1 MFDTHYDLLTIAY
14 VAYLKDD
21 YSYLKEIANYF
32 NENNVKGVIAN
43 LYFMSRE
50 EMKEELHENY
60 YRDDVSVLEMFK
72 VAKDI
77 LDIFLPNKDIL
88 YSIEGADY
96 IKDEDELEELYNN
109 GLDALILCWNT
120 ESKYGSGNRSNKG
133 LTLEGK
139 KLLTK
144 AIDLGMGIDLSHANV
159 NTFYDMVDLVK
170 HEKEE
175 GKDVCVYASHS
186 NVYAICPRSRS
197 LEFEQLE
204 KLKEID
210 ALVGAFSNKG
220 FIIRKGIDEESVD
233 ARKMYL
239 LHLIYLSKVLGPN
252 KVMTATDDMT
262 FLKDTGNKYALKN
275 IYEYKDIY
283 KELSKDLESV
293 FGEDKEKIIYNNAK
307 EQIYDKIKKKREK
320 RRGL

>member
-14 VAYLKDD
+14 VAYLKED

-32 NENNVKGVIAN
+32 NEDNVKGVIAN

-50 EMKEELHENY
+50 EMKDELHENY

-96 IKDEDELEELYNN
+96 IKDEKELEELYDS

-159 NTFYDMVDLVK
+159 NTFYDMVDLIK
-170 HEKEE
+170 QEKEN
-175 GKDVCVYASHS
+175 GKDVCTYASHS
-186 NVYAICPRSRS
+186 NVYAICPRSRN
-197 LEFEQLE
+197 LEPEQLK

-220 FIIRKGIDEESVD
+220 FIIRKDIDEESVD
-233 ARKMYL
+233 AKKMYL
-239 LHLIYLSKVLGPN
+239 LHLIYLSKVLGPD
-252 KVMTATDDMT
+252 KVMTSTDDMR

-283 KELSKDLESV
+283 RELNKDLESV
-293 FGEDKEKIIYNNAK
+293 FGKETENIIYNNAK